1 MGLDAAVIIMGC
13 LVIALG
19 LYFEIFGCGMCPEC
33 GEGRLYQDSIHGTN
47 GPLIYT
53 CSKCGKKFI

>member
-1 MGLDAAVIIMGC
+1 MGIDAAMVVIVC
-13 LVIALG
+13 LFIALI
-19 LYFEIFGCGMCPEC
+19 LYFEIFGCGTCPEC
-33 GEGRLYQDSIHGTN
+33 GEGKLFQDSIHGIN